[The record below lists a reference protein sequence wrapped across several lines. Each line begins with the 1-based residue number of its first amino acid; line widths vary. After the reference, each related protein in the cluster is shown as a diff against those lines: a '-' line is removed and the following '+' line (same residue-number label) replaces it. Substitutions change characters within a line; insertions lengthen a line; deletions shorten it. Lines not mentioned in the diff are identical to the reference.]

1 LKKFPFCIP
10 WDVVDLVSSV
20 SAEKK
25 APKWELPFKMGN
37 KTFGYKVD
45 EKVIIDLSKYET
57 LAVICRWFFR
67 IMFILSLVII
77 TRYLIKG

>member
-1 LKKFPFCIP
+1 M
-10 WDVVDLVSSV
+10 DLVTSV

-25 APKWELPFKMGN
+25 APRWELPFKMGN
-37 KTFGYKVD
+37 EIFGYKVD
-45 EKVIIDLSKYET
+45 EKIVIDFSKYES

-67 IMFILSLVII
+67 IMFILGLVMI